1 MKSDAHLYAKVTNEI
16 RHQIDSG
23 KYQSGDRL
31 PSERRLCE
39 EFEVSRITIRQALDQ
54 LEDLN
59 IIARKQGK
67 GTYILPF
74 EYGRLPEIF
83 SQFTYEMEK
92 NGEQPGTKLLNMKRI
107 NAGTYLNGKMGLPA
121 DAEIYKLSR
130 LRMADGRPLLLEY
143 SFIPLAI
150 APDLD
155 RFNFGKVSLY
165 QVLEQDYSVK
175 IDQAFETLNPI
186 SLNKEDALLLE
197 RAEGAIAMNLE
208 RFAYSNE
215 QVIEFTSSFV
225 VDDKYKYMVDL
236 M

>member
-1 MKSDAHLYAKVTNEI
+1 MKSDAHLYAKIINEI

-23 KYQSGDRL
+23 KYLSGDKL

-39 EFEVSRITIRQALDQ
+39 EFKVSRITIRQALDK
-54 LEDLN
+54 LEDMN
-59 IIARKQGK
+59 IIDRKQGK

-74 EYGRLPEIF
+74 EYGKLPEIF
-83 SQFTYEMEK
+83 SQFTEEIEEA
-92 NGEQPGTKLLNMKRI
+92 GERPGTKMLDIERI
-107 NAGTYLNGKMGLPA
+107 KSDLYLNKKMGLPV
-121 DAEIYKLSR
+121 DTPIYKLSR
-130 LRMADGRPLLLEY
+130 LRMADERPLLLEY
-143 SFIPLAI
+143 SFIPYTI

-165 QVLEQDYSVK
+165 QILEQDYSVK

-186 SLNKEDALLLE
+186 SLNKKDASLLE

-208 RFAYSNE
+208 RFAYEND

-225 VDDKYKYMVDL
+225 ADDKYKYTVDL
-236 M
+236 V